1 MKPEESKEKYLK
13 FQMMQQ
19 QMMQLQKQLEELT
32 HQKNEL
38 NLTIKSIKDFSNT
51 EGERK
56 LLTPLASGIFMK
68 SKINTFDEVL
78 VNVGNGIIVKK
89 SPKEAIKLV
98 EKHLG
103 DIEKV
108 IEQINQSLIQF
119 DQEFVNLQ
127 KELEVQNV

>member
-1 MKPEESKEKYLK
+1 MK

-19 QMMQLQKQLEELT
+19 QMIQLQKQLEELT
-32 HQKNEL
+32 QQKQEL
-38 NLTIKSIKDFSNT
+38 NLTISAIKDFSET
-51 EGERK
+51 KGEKK

-68 SKINTFDEVL
+68 SKIDIFDEVL

-89 SPKEAIKLV
+89 NPIQAIKLV
-98 EKHLG
+98 EKHLI
-103 DIEKV
+103 DIDQI
-108 IEQINQSLIQF
+108 IEQISQSLMQY